1 MNKIVEKIAKEGLVE
16 SIIRNITKNSK
27 DEDLRDLANDI
38 YLELLEKP
46 ENILLCIYERNQIQY
61 YLTRIVLNNVNSK
74 TSRFYYKYCRWD
86 LKKTDGDMPEVGE
99 REKFD
104 SEE

>member
-1 MNKIVEKIAKEGLVE
+1 MNTIVELIANQHLVE
-16 SIIRNITKNSK
+16 DIISNVVK
-27 DEDLRDLANDI
+27 DSNKECYKDLANDI

-86 LKKTDGDMPEVGE
+86 LKKTDGEMPEVGE